1 MPARILIAGG
11 GIGGLASA
19 VALARVGQSVELLE
33 QAATFAEVG
42 AGIQLGPNV
51 TRRLKT
57 LGLLDAARQLA
68 ARPSAVA
75 VRDAQDGA
83 LLARMPLADSIE
95 RKYGAPY
102 LCMHRAD
109 LHAVLLQAA
118 QGLAPRVELS
128 TGAPIIQVA
137 ARGDT
142 VCLGSS
148 NLHAWEGDGLVGAD
162 GLWSLVRSRVVEEP
176 ERVRATGHTA
186 WRALARI
193 DALPAALRSAEVQVW
208 LGERLHA
215 VAYPVRG
222 GAWLN
227 LVVLAETGAG
237 GEGVKKKQDL
247 ADWDQQ
253 ADMAALLTAI
263 GNRCDGVFPLIEA
276 MPHWRAWQL
285 NDRPPLTGPQDMVR
299 GRVAL
304 VGDAAH
310 PMLPYLA
317 QGAGMAIEDAVALA
331 ERVGN
336 GDADSLPGAFGR
348 YAAARWQRN
357 ARVQA
362 RARRNGE
369 VFHATGAK
377 RVARDAALRVLGAH
391 LLDNPWLY
399 QG

>member
-11 GIGGLASA
+11 GIGGLAAA
-19 VALARVGQSVELLE
+19 VALARRGQSVEVLE
-33 QAATFAEVG
+33 QASAFAEVG

-51 TRRLKT
+51 TRRLKA
-57 LGLLDAARQLA
+57 LDLLEAASKLA
-68 ARPSAVA
+68 ARPAAVA
-75 VRDAQDGA
+75 VRDAQDGS
-83 LLARMPLADSIE
+83 LLARMPLADAIE

-109 LHAVLLQAA
+109 LHAVLLEAA
-118 QGLAPRVELS
+118 RSLAPRVELS
-128 TGAPIIQVA
+128 TGARITQVA

-142 VCLGSS
+142 VCAGASGLR
-148 NLHAWEGDGLVGAD
+148 AWEGDGLVGAD
-162 GLWSLVRSRVVEEP
+162 GLWSLVRPHVVEGAP
-176 ERVRATGHTA
+176 PPRATGHTA

-193 DALPAALRSAEVQVW
+193 DALPAALRSNEVQVW

-227 LVVLAETGAG
+227 LVVLAEVQPGGARAH
-237 GEGVKKKQDL
+237 KQDP

-253 ADMAALLTAI
+253 ADLAALLAAI
-263 GNRCDGVFPLIEA
+263 GKRCDGVFPLIEA
-276 MPHWRAWQL
+276 MPRWRAWQL
-285 NDRPPLTGPQDMVR
+285 NDRPPLAGPQDMVR
-299 GRVAL
+299 ERVVL
-304 VGDAAH
+304 LGDAAH

-317 QGAGMAIEDAVALA
+317 QGAGMAIEDALTLA
-331 ERVGN
+331 ERA
-336 GDADSLPGAFGR
+336 GDATAADLPAAFSR

-362 RARRNGE
+362 RAQRNGE
-369 VFHATGAK
+369 VFHASGAR

-399 QG
+399 GG

>member
-11 GIGGLASA
+11 GIGGLAAA
-19 VALARVGQSVELLE
+19 VALARRGQGVEVLE
-33 QAATFAEVG
+33 QAASFAEVG

-51 TRRLKT
+51 TRRLKA
-57 LGLLDAARQLA
+57 LGLLEPALRLA
-68 ARPSAVA
+68 ARPNSVA
-75 VRDAQDGA
+75 ARDAQDGS
-83 LLARMPLADSIE
+83 LLARMPLADAIE
-95 RKYGAPY
+95 RKYGGPY

-109 LHAVLLQAA
+109 LHSVLLHAA
-118 QGLAPRVELS
+118 RDLAPQVELN
-128 TGAPIIQVA
+128 TAAPINQVA
-137 ARGDT
+137 ARGET
-142 VCLGSS
+142 VCVGSGGQR
-148 NLHAWEGDGLVGAD
+148 AWEGDGLIGAD
-162 GLWSLVRSRVVEEP
+162 GLWSLVRSRVVEEAP
-176 ERVRATGHTA
+176 PPRATGHTA

-193 DALPAALRSAEVQVW
+193 DALPAALRSADVQVW

-222 GAWLN
+222 GAWMN
-227 LVVLAETGAG
+227 LVILAEVQPGGAG
-237 GEGVKKKQDL
+237 AKRQDP

-253 ADMAALLTAI
+253 ADVAALLAAI

-276 MPHWRAWQL
+276 MPQWRAWQL

-304 VGDAAH
+304 LGDAAH

-336 GDADSLPGAFGR
+336 CDAEDLPAAFSR

-369 VFHATGAK
+369 VFHASGAR

-399 QG
+399 EG

>member
-11 GIGGLASA
+11 GIGGLAAA
-19 VALARVGQSVELLE
+19 VALARGGQSVELLE
-33 QAATFAEVG
+33 QASAFAEVG

-57 LGLLDAARQLA
+57 LGLLEAARQLA
-68 ARPSAVA
+68 ARPTSVA
-75 VRDAQDGA
+75 VRDAQDGT

-95 RKYGAPY
+95 RKYGGPY

-109 LHAVLLQAA
+109 LHSVLLDAA
-118 QGLAPRVELS
+118 RALAPQVELS
-128 TGAPIIQVA
+128 TGSPITQVA

-142 VCLGSS
+142 VCLGSG
-148 NLHAWEGDGLVGAD
+148 NLRAWEGDGLVGAD
-162 GLWSLVRSRVVEEP
+162 GLWSLVRTRVVEEATSP
-176 ERVRATGHTA
+176 RATGHTA
-186 WRALARI
+186 WRALARME
-193 DALPAALRSAEVQVW
+193 ALPAALRSTEVQVW

-227 LVVLAETGAG
+227 LVILAEVPPGGAG
-237 GEGVKKKQDL
+237 ARKHDP

-253 ADMAALLTAI
+253 ADMAALLAAI
-263 GNRCDGVFPLIEA
+263 GHRCEGVSALIDA

-285 NDRPPLTGPQDMVR
+285 NDRPPLAGPHEMVR

-304 VGDAAH
+304 LGDSAH

-336 GDADSLPGAFGR
+336 CDADGLPAAFGR

-369 VFHATGAK
+369 VFHASGAK

-391 LLDNPWLY
+391 LL
-399 QG
+399 

>member
-11 GIGGLASA
+11 GIGGLAAA
-19 VALARVGQSVELLE
+19 VALARRGQNVEVIE
-33 QAATFAEVG
+33 QAQAFAEVG

-51 TRRLKT
+51 TRRLKA
-57 LGLLDAARQLA
+57 LDLLEPALELA
-68 ARPSAVA
+68 ARPPSVA
-75 VRDAQDGA
+75 VRDAQDGS

-109 LHAVLLQAA
+109 LHGVLLQAA
-118 QGLAPRVELS
+118 RDMAQVELS
-128 TGAPIIQVA
+128 TGAQITQVS

-142 VCLGSS
+142 VCVGAGASR
-148 NLHAWEGDGLVGAD
+148 AWEGDGLVGAD
-162 GLWSLVRSRVVEEP
+162 GLWSRVRSRVVEDAP
-176 ERVRATGHTA
+176 PPRATGHTA

-227 LVVLAETGAG
+227 LVVLAEVQPG
-237 GEGVKKKQDL
+237 GTAARKQDP

-253 ADMAALLTAI
+253 ADLAALLAAI
-263 GNRCDGVFPLIEA
+263 GKRCDGVFPLIEA
-276 MPHWRAWQL
+276 MPQWRAWQL
-285 NDRPPLTGPQDMVR
+285 NDRPPVSGPQDMVR
-299 GRVAL
+299 ERVVL
-304 VGDAAH
+304 LGDAAH

-317 QGAGMAIEDAVALA
+317 QGAGMAIEDAVTLA
-331 ERVGN
+331 ERAGTCN
-336 GDADSLPGAFGR
+336 AQDIPAAFAR

-369 VFHATGAK
+369 VFHASGA
-377 RVARDAALRVLGAH
+377 RRLARDAALRVLGAH

-399 QG
+399 EG